1 MMRHKSGFQ
10 PEITPGMPL
19 VVNILVDKP
28 TVMNYTVTPIKKFIE
43 TSVSRTFS
51 LG

>member
-19 VVNILVDKP
+19 FVNILGEKP
-28 TVMNYTVTPIKKFIE
+28 TVMNYIFTPIKKN
-43 TSVSRTFS
+43 S
-51 LG
+51 LKPAFREH